1 MDLHLIRHIFAKLAL
16 LKGCNINPPV
26 FLVFSF
32 IIIPPFS
39 AHANPPCWLS
49 NLNIEHKQIYG
60 VASTISASNL
70 PPLHFAKANAI
81 NNWLLSEGQTEIKF
95 DINLTTIEKYDLG
108 GENLYFLADYQQKN
122 KVYSLVSTNPN
133 ASNTSQ
139 ACAITSCNIQQCS
152 PSWICEDHSEQ
163 VSFISV
169 AAPTIFTN
177 NQIKKIIDNSQS
189 IANTINRA
197 KVVGV
202 IDLLHSD
209 TSHLTISNIQ
219 QRYSITDLSQQTNTI
234 TIGEMCTDKGTLYSQ
249 VTLNTPN
256 IRAFHNWMD
265 QPLLGNISGV
275 VGYAKGQTSTGRL
288 SDLLNVAVRRG
299 LFEMAKTKNI
309 NVENDLKLTSNT
321 DGYYSLMSKSH
332 QYTESI
338 VSAYIADMKMKI
350 NDKLQP
356 EIFIWL
362 LENKDKS

>member
-26 FLVFSF
+26 FLAFSF
-32 IIIPPFS
+32 IIPPFS

-139 ACAITSCNIQQCS
+139 TCAITSCNIQQCS
-152 PSWICEDHSEQ
+152 PSWICEDHSKQ

-169 AAPTIFTN
+169 AAPTIFAN

-219 QRYSITDLSQQTNTI
+219 QRYSITD
-234 TIGEMCTDKGTLYSQ
+234 SQ

-256 IRAFHNWMD
+256 ISAFHNWMD
-265 QPLLGNISGV
+265 QPLLGNILGV
-275 VGYAKGQTSTGRL
+275 VGYAKGQTSTGRI